1 MILDDVPTAESQ
13 SRSESGPQVSY
24 KMKFITERQIWYEIV
39 TYGLRDIYAK
49 FKSTTLSAYQD
60 IHT

>member
-1 MILDDVPTAESQ
+1 M
-13 SRSESGPQVSY
+13 SY
-24 KMKFITERQIWYEIV
+24 KMKFIPEHQIWYEIV

-49 FKSTTLSAYQD
+49 FKGTTLSAYQE